1 MKAFNAR
8 DALRVASAAAV
19 LAAASTSASAVTQVV
34 YDSLTYTAPSAL
46 YDDTGAALGLY
57 GWSYVDWSGETLDAT
72 TTYNPVTSV
81 GDLISLTGTLR
92 SVESATVGL
101 FQAASGG
108 DVDFTLTMSIYD
120 TAGNLLVSQT
130 SANQHLDAVTSVNP
144 LLPNGIAAY
153 AKIDLGPF
161 NLPDTFIY
169 TVSLNTVSGDTD
181 SLGFLLYDYYSN
193 YGTIK
198 GTDVG
203 TTGNVVSGYSTDVYG
218 QLLATDAV
226 STNLGNVD
234 FVVDGYTP
242 SVKFVAESVTAVV
255 PEPETYAMMLA
266 GLAVVGLKLRRRQA
280 AQA

>member
-46 YDDTGAALGLY
+46 IDTNGDPAGY
-57 GWSYVDWSGETLDAT
+57 GWSYIDYTGEGS
-72 TTYNPVTSV
+72 YNAVSSI

-101 FQAASGG
+101 YQTAGAGA
-108 DVDFTLTMSIYD
+108 VDFTLTMSIYD
-120 TAGNLLVSQT
+120 ASGSLLVSQT
-130 SANQHLDAVTSVNP
+130 SGNLHLDAVTSVNP
-144 LLPNGIAAY
+144 LVPNGLAST

-169 TVSLNTVSGDTD
+169 TVTLNTVSGDSD
-181 SLGFLLYDYYSN
+181 SLGILLYDYYSN
-193 YGTIK
+193 YGSIV

-203 TTGNVVSGYSTDVYG
+203 TTGSVATFDVTTDVYG
-218 QLLATDAV
+218 QVLSTDAV
-226 STNLGNVD
+226 STNLGNID
-234 FVVDGYTP
+234 YTAYGYTP
-242 SVKFVAESVTAVV
+242 SVKFVTVAAAV

-266 GLAVVGLKLRRRQA
+266 GLAVVGFKLRRRQGA
-280 AQA
+280 KA